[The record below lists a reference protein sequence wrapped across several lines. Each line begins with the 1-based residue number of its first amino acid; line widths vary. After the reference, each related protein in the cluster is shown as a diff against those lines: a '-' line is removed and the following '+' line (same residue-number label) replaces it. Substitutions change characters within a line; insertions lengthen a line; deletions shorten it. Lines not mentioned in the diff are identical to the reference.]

1 MKNKL
6 NYNYNIINKHCS
18 NNNMF
23 RLFFLIIVVR
33 KTYKIITSGHLF
45 CLHIIRD
52 EFEQKKFSLSSVTST
67 FLAHWSYTGWA
78 VHSIPVRYWK
88 GRSGNTRNSKGQNKF
103 GSDLWRIIPL
113 CVVLGKRTIWAHSKP
128 LRIFLQYKQYTYGR
142 SRHFRELFIPTLT
155 LI

>member
-1 MKNKL
+1 
-6 NYNYNIINKHCS
+6 
-18 NNNMF
+18 MF
-23 RLFFLIIVVR
+23 WLFFLIIVVR

-45 CLHIIRD
+45 CLYYIIRD
-52 EFEQKKFSLSSVTST
+52 EFEQKKFRLSSVTST

-88 GRSGNTRNSKGQNKF
+88 GRSGNTRNSKEGQNKF
-103 GSDLWRIIPL
+103 DLDLWKIIPL
-113 CVVLGKRTIWAHSKP
+113 CVVLGKWTIWAHSKP
-128 LRIFLQYKQYTYGR
+128 LRIFLQHKQCTYGR